1 MDYLVQEGT
10 GKLRKVN
17 SLLSSTKMSL
27 SLMSQWWR
35 LLGNVHQLIFTKL
48 WSVWEFADQ
57 ANEPLS

>member
-35 LLGNVHQLIFTKL
+35 LLANVHQLIFTKL